1 MEETIPRVVVVGAGF
16 GGIMTARNLKGADVR
31 VTVVDRAN
39 HHLFQPLL
47 YQVATAAL
55 SPAHIAAPIRDV
67 LHNQKNA
74 EVFLAEVTGVDTAAK
89 RVLLRSG
96 DPIPYDYL
104 VLAPGSKYNYFGHD
118 EWEENAPS
126 LKTLADAVSIRQD
139 ILLAFEAAE
148 METDPERR
156 RALLTFALV
165 GGGPTGVELAGSIAE
180 LAHRAMHQD
189 FRHIRPE
196 EARILLL
203 EASPKI
209 LSMFPDNLATDARKA
224 LERLGVEVRTG
235 AKVESVE
242 PGGVVVNGERIPC
255 STVLWTAGVVAAP
268 VGKWLGIETDKGGRI
283 QVGPDLSVPGHPDIF
298 VIGDAARVEHEGK
311 PLPGVAPVAMQ
322 QGRYVARLL
331 RARIAGQTVEPF
343 HYHDKGNLA
352 TVGRSFAIL
361 DLGRLKLSGFIAWVL
376 WLFIHIWYLIGFRNK
391 LSVFFQWAYAYFTWQ
406 RAARLITGPI
416 PAPGEGRQGDKETG
430 RQGDRETER
439 QGEKTAA

>member
-1 MEETIPRVVVVGAGF
+1 MDAAVPRVVVVGAGF
-16 GGIMTARNLKGADVR
+16 GGIMAARHLNGANIR

-55 SPAHIAAPIRDV
+55 SPAHIAAPIRDI
-67 LHNQKNA
+67 LHSQRNA

-89 RVLLRSG
+89 RVLLRSS

-104 VLAPGSKYNYFGHD
+104 VLAPGSRYNYFGHD
-118 EWEENAPS
+118 DWEERAPG
-126 LKTLADAVSIRQD
+126 LKTLADAVAIRQD

-180 LAHRAMHQD
+180 LARHALPQD

-196 EARILLL
+196 EAQIIIL

-209 LSMFPDNLATDARKA
+209 LGMFPDKLAGAAEKA
-224 LERLGVEVRTG
+224 LERLGVTVRTG
-235 AKVESVE
+235 AKVEGVE
-242 PGGVVVNGERIPC
+242 PGGVVVNGERIAC
-255 STVLWTAGVVAAP
+255 STVIWTAGVVAAP
-268 VGKWLGIETDKGGRI
+268 VGKWLGVETDRGGRV
-283 QVGPDLSVPGHPDIF
+283 QVGPDLAVPGHPDVF
-298 VIGDAARVEHEGK
+298 VIGDAAHVEHDGQ
-311 PLPGVAPVAMQ
+311 PLPGVAPAAMQ
-322 QGRYVARLL
+322 QGRYVARLI
-331 RARIAGQTVEPF
+331 RARIDGRNTDPF
-343 HYHDKGNLA
+343 RYHDKGNLA

-361 DLGRLKLSGFIAWVL
+361 DLGKLKLSGFIAWVL
-376 WLFIHIWYLIGFRNK
+376 WLWIHIWYLIGFRNK
-391 LSVFFQWAYAYFTWQ
+391 ITVFFQWAYAYITWQ

-416 PAPGEGRQGDKETG
+416 PAPREARQGDKET
-430 RQGDRETER
+430 RSQSD
-439 QGEKTAA
+439 KTAA